1 MKNTWLFPV
10 VQSLHAVGLALFV
23 GSVALEDYSVVR
35 GRPGYAAG
43 AWTNAG
49 LALML
54 VTGIALFG
62 ADAAR
67 YMSNPAF
74 LIKMGLVIAGLLFHF
89 LGRRSSK
96 VGAVFSLTLWTAVVV
111 TSRLVEDFD
120 K

>member
-10 VQSLHAVGLALFV
+10 VQSLHVVGLALFV
-23 GSVALEDYSVVR
+23 GSVALDDYSVLR
-35 GRPGYAAG
+35 GSPGHAAG

-54 VTGIALFG
+54 ATGIALFG

-67 YMSNPAF
+67 YMTNPTF
-74 LIKMGLVIAGLLFHF
+74 LIKVGLVAAGLLFHF

-96 VGAVFSLTLWTAVVV
+96 MGAAFSLALWTAVVV

>member
-1 MKNTWLFPV
+1 LKNTWLFPV
-10 VQSLHAVGLALFV
+10 VQSLHVVGLALFV
-23 GSVALEDYSVVR
+23 GSVALDDYSVLR
-35 GRPGYAAG
+35 GRQGRAAG

-54 VTGIALFG
+54 ATGIALFG

-67 YMSNPAF
+67 YMTNPAF
-74 LIKMGLVIAGLLFHF
+74 LIKMGLVVAGLLFYF
-89 LGRRSSK
+89 LGRRSSRM
-96 VGAVFSLTLWTAVVV
+96 GAAFSLVLWTAVVI

>member
-1 MKNTWLFPV
+1 ML
-10 VQSLHAVGLALFV
+10 
-23 GSVALEDYSVVR
+23 R
-35 GRPGYAAG
+35 GRPGRETG

-54 VTGIALFG
+54 ATGIALFG

-67 YMSNPAF
+67 YMTNPAF
-74 LIKMGLVIAGLLFHF
+74 LIKVGLVAVGLLFHF

-96 VGAVFSLTLWTAVVV
+96 MGAAFSLAVWTAVVV